1 MPLQRRLPK
10 RGFTNI
16 HRIEVQTVNVGD
28 LVVFDGSQEITRE
41 LLKEQGLIRKADAPV
56 KLLGKGT
63 IRKALTVKVNH
74 VSDGARKKLEQAG
87 GSVELISR

>member
-1 MPLQRRLPK
+1 MPLQRRIPK

-16 HRIEVQTVNVGD
+16 ARKEIQIVNVGD
-28 LVVFDGSQEITRE
+28 LAVFDESVEVTRE
-41 LLKEQGLIRKADAPV
+41 LLKEKGLIRKIDIPV

-63 IRKALTVKVNH
+63 LRKALTVKVNQ

-87 GSVELISR
+87 GSVELISA